1 LGNFQNIN
9 FYNYRNFS
17 KSSFNFDKGCNV
29 LLGNNGSGKTNILE
43 GISLFDKGRGFR
55 KEKIYNLINYNN
67 LEMGFKIHS
76 IFQNKNIDLNINI
89 FNSENN
95 LKKISIN
102 SSMEVESI
110 KYFQSLFSI
119 IYFLPEMERLF
130 VSTPSSRRNFLDRL
144 IFTFNKK
151 YNSVINNYKKA
162 VNERNIILRNITY
175 DEKWIKVIEDSIVK
189 FGSII
194 YKNREDQIQI
204 INKIL
209 KTLNITTNFSQNFFL
224 KINDK
229 FLEKNSQ
236 IFENPELYSSI
247 IKNNRNID
255 FISRGCTIGPHL
267 SDLYGYSIANNFNV
281 NQFSTGQ
288 QKTVILL
295 IIIAQCKYL
304 IDKLEFKP
312 IILLDEVCS
321 HLDYVNRELL
331 LYLIEELNVQVFL
344 TGTEKSFFSFLS
356 TKAHY
361 CNIT

>member
-1 LGNFQNIN
+1 MGYFQNIN
-9 FYNYRNFS
+9 FNNYRNFS
-17 KSSFNFDKGCNV
+17 KSFFNFDKGCNV
-29 LLGNNGSGKTNILE
+29 ILGNNGSGKTNILE
-43 GISLFDKGRGFR
+43 GISLFDKGKGFR

-67 LEMGFKIHS
+67 LSMGFKIYS
-76 IFQNKNIDLNINI
+76 IFKNNDIDFSIDI
-89 FNSENN
+89 FNSDNN

-102 SSMEVESI
+102 NNIEAESI
-110 KYFQSLFSI
+110 KHFQSLFSI

-151 YNSVINNYKKA
+151 YNSVINHYKKA
-162 VNERNIILRNITY
+162 VNERNIMLKNITY
-175 DEKWIKVIEDSIVK
+175 DKDWIKIVEDNIVK

-194 YKNREDQIQI
+194 YKSREHQVQT

-209 KTLNITTNFSQNFFL
+209 KTLSVASNFSHNFFL
-224 KINDK
+224 KINDN
-229 FLEKNSQ
+229 FLDKNIKVFDS
-236 IFENPELYSSI
+236 PELYSSI
-247 IKNNRNID
+247 LKNNRKLD
-255 FISRGCTIGPHL
+255 YISRGCTVGPHL
-267 SDLYGYSIANNFNV
+267 SDLSGYSLADNFNV

-304 IDKLEFKP
+304 IDRLEFKP

-321 HLDYVNRELL
+321 HLDYINRELL

-361 CNIT
+361 CNIA